1 MIKKN
6 IISVTLLISIVFS
19 LTSACQNGKESET
32 LQKRADEKKVTK
44 QEEKVATKEKKV
56 AKHEEQRKREKQIT
70 YLADLIETKQYRV
83 SKEYEKEIDKNRG
96 LLMNDIDSHGKFKS
110 IFHHPL
116 QTGDNNITFPDIKIG
131 PNTKFKF
138 SYGIFTEKR
147 DGFSTDGVKF
157 IVMLDV
163 DNKKEIIFAEILTE
177 VDSWK
182 NIALDLSGYSGRK
195 GSIEL
200 ITQPLTTWHYDWATW
215 GSPRI
220 ISYSVDKDYELKN
233 AELAEKYESI
243 VVKYEDMAV
252 RAGASRVDR
261 GWLADSR
268 ITDIN
273 LTGVSEEGTIRTEV
287 YVLDKAENDNEVLR
301 VEIFDEKD
309 KLLSVSRYEIKETNQ
324 MIRNE
329 YDCDSNKFLPSKIRI
344 SIEGD
349 VPSLFFIKE
358 PILYSRLEK
367 KNMEDKSNV
376 ILISLDTLRA
386 DHLGCYGYKR
396 DVSPNI
402 DALASESFIFTNA
415 YSNSNWT
422 LPAHTSLFTSLYP
435 VQHQIVLK
443 TWSNGLFKEYEGPFF
458 YVTEAFKDANFITIG
473 FTGGAYVHSRYGF
486 NRGFDYHIEDIKQL
500 DDQSLDSL
508 IKLIEIG
515 KDVPMFLFFH
525 TYEIHD
531 YYLEKSFYR
540 LYVTDDFRRD
550 EARLA
555 DHIALQAK
563 DIWSNP
569 RFEIMRNKLMPAEGI
584 RYVIDLYDGA
594 IFYTDKM
601 LGRFFEKLKD
611 MGIYDE
617 TWVIITSDHGEGFG
631 DIHNDKHTRSWSH
644 GSGLYDNLT
653 RIPLIIKPP
662 KSLKSDLSDDR
673 TMDEFVQTV
682 DIAPTLLSIIGVS
695 EREDF
700 SGRSLLPLLLKGKRL
715 DDMAIFSEELNTQQF
730 SVVLEGYK
738 LIKKPRSH
746 LFADRNKFYFEL
758 YNLKDDQ
765 YETVNLLHSEN
776 SSKYFPIQ
784 NELKRVL
791 GEHVKTL
798 FSDENLSGEFVR
810 EREQKS
816 EDADVK
822 QIKRLKELGYL

>member
-6 IISVTLLISIVFS
+6 VVALTLLISIVLG

-32 LQKRADEKKVTK
+32 LQERAE
-44 QEEKVATKEKKV
+44 EKKV
-56 AKHEEQRKREKQIT
+56 AKEEKHKKREKRII

-83 SKEYEKEIDKNRG
+83 TKEYEKKIGENRG
-96 LLMNDIDSHGKFKS
+96 LLMNDIDTHGKSKS

-116 QTGDNNITFPDIKIG
+116 KTGDNNITFPNIKIG
-131 PNTKFKF
+131 PNTKLKF
-138 SYGIFTEKR
+138 SFGIFTENR
-147 DGFSTDGVKF
+147 DGFSSDGVKL

-182 NIALDLSGYSGRK
+182 DIALDLSGYSGRK

-220 ISYSVDKDYELKN
+220 VNYAVDKDYEIKN
-233 AELAEKYESI
+233 AELAEKHESM
-243 VVKYEDMAV
+243 VVEYEDMAV
-252 RAGASRVDR
+252 RTGASRVDR

-273 LTGVSEEGTIRTEV
+273 LTGVTTEVVIRTEV
-287 YVLDKAENDNEVLR
+287 YVLDKSENDNEVLR
-301 VEIFDEKD
+301 VEIFDGKD
-309 KLLSVSRYEIKETNQ
+309 RSLSVSRHEIKETNQ

-349 VPSLFFIKE
+349 VASLFFIKE

-386 DHLGCYGYKR
+386 DHLGCYGYER

-458 YVTEAFKDANFITIG
+458 YFTEAFKDANFITVG

-486 NRGFDYHIEDIKQL
+486 NRGFDYHIEEIKQL
-500 DDQSLDSL
+500 DDQSVDSL
-508 IKLIEIG
+508 IKLSEIG
-515 KDVPMFLFFH
+515 KDLPMFLFFH

-531 YYLEKSFYR
+531 YYLEKSVYR
-540 LYVTDDFRRD
+540 QYVADDFRRD

-563 DIWSNP
+563 DIWRNP
-569 RFEIMRNKLMPAEGI
+569 RFELMRNKLMPAEGI

-594 IFYTDKM
+594 IFYTDKL
-601 LGRFFEKLKD
+601 LGRFFEKLREL
-611 MGIYDE
+611 GIYDE
-617 TWVIITSDHGEGFG
+617 AWVIITSDHGEGFG
-631 DIHNDKHTRSWSH
+631 DIHNNNHTRSWSH

-662 KSLKSDLSDDR
+662 KSLKRDLSDDR
-673 TMDEFVQTV
+673 TMDEFVQTI

-695 EREDF
+695 ERGDF
-700 SGRSLLPLLLKGKRL
+700 SGRSLLPLLLNGKRL
-715 DDMAIFSEELNTQQF
+715 DDMAIFSEELNSQRF
-730 SVVLEGYK
+730 SVILEGYK
-738 LIKKPRSH
+738 LIREPRSRM
-746 LFADRNKFYFEL
+746 FGDRKKTSVEM
-758 YNLKDDQ
+758 YNLEDDSS
-765 YETVNLLHSEN
+765 EKINLSRMEN
-776 SSKYFPIQ
+776 FSKYFPIYNRLERSLNQ
-784 NELKRVL
+784 HLSEF
-791 GEHVKTL
+791 
-798 FSDENLSGEFVR
+798 FSEEKSSAESVQ
-810 EREQKS
+810 EKEQKS
-816 EDADVK
+816 NAVDVK